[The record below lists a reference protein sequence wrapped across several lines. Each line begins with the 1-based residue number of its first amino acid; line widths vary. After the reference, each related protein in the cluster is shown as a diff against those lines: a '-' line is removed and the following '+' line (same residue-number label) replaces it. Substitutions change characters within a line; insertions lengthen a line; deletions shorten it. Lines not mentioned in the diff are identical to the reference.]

1 MHFHYKDQM
10 IIAVYGNDLYLF
22 YESHGSDKY
31 TMLENQE
38 FFNIKARGRYSYH
51 STLKC
56 YIVTFKDAS

>member
-10 IIAVYGNDLYLF
+10 IIAVYGNNLYLF

-38 FFNIKARGRYSYH
+38 FF
-51 STLKC
+51 
-56 YIVTFKDAS
+56 